1 MSLGLLYSKT
11 YALITLPVAFFSF
24 FFFFGHHCTFLS
36 TRIFDNTLEVIKRL
50 KRALNVSN
58 NDNAV
63 TGTA

>member
-11 YALITLPVAFFSF
+11 YALITVPVAF

-50 KRALNVSN
+50 KRTLNVSN

-63 TGTA
+63 TATA

>member
-11 YALITLPVAFFSF
+11 YALITVPVAFF